1 MIYEQV
7 AKALVNEGREDIC
20 VYGSFGLWN
29 EFSLVRSLVK
39 EGKAEVVDS
48 KFYSL
53 YSWEKDRRP
62 DIQTESTY
70 SECLDMDFNV
80 KSSVLTISMW
90 DGDSFHG
97 NKTTQRCEWQV
108 KVKAAT
114 ITFIKERVVAE
125 LKRHAQRLREKQ
137 ILQEEQEKID
147 KIFKDLI
154 NKEQTK

>member
-1 MIYEQV
+1 MKYEQV
-7 AKALVNEGREDIC
+7 AKALANEGREDI
-20 VYGSFGLWN
+20 YIYHSFGLWN

-70 SECLDMDFNV
+70 SECLDMEFNV
-80 KSSVLTISMW
+80 KTSILSIKMW

-108 KVKAAT
+108 KVKAAST
-114 ITFIKERVVAE
+114 PFIKERVVSE
-125 LKRHAQRLREKQ
+125 LKRYAERLREKQ
-137 ILQEEQEKID
+137 IIQEEQEKID
-147 KIFKDLI
+147 KIFQDLI